1 MITRRDVTFI
11 YVGWALLALAAGAQD
26 ALPSAVY
33 HRPPAWPIAFRD
45 GFLEWATCAIFTP
58 VFVYV
63 VQRWPLGK
71 SSGWRTWSGYV
82 LVLALC
88 TLVKFAIDMG
98 IGRLLDPASSD
109 TFIFLLL
116 NDFVFQF
123 YGFTIVIGL
132 LLALMYYRSFR
143 DRETRAAQLEAALST
158 AQLDALRVQ
167 LQPHFLF
174 NTLNS
179 VAALM
184 HADVE
189 AADEMLG
196 RLSELLRLTLKRGSA
211 QEIELADELA
221 TLDRYVEIMRVRFR
235 DRLVVEF
242 DVSEQAR
249 VCLVPHFIL
258 QPLLENAIE
267 HGVDRV
273 LGLCTVRLRGWVEE
287 SVLSLEVSDH
297 GPGLPSG
304 RPEKIGIGLSNT
316 RDRLA
321 ALYGARASLQIRP
334 SDTAGLTVVLRLPAR
349 ALERL

>member
-1 MITRRDVTFI
+1 M
-11 YVGWALLALAAGAQD
+11 ALAAGAQN

-33 HRPPAWPIAFRD
+33 HHPPAWPVAFRD

-58 VFVYV
+58 VFVYL

-71 SSGWRTWSGYV
+71 SSGWRTWAGYA

-88 TLVKFAIDMG
+88 TLVKFAIDLG
-98 IGRLLDPASSD
+98 IARLLNLMSSD
-109 TFIFLLL
+109 SFISLLL
-116 NDFVFQF
+116 NMFVFQF
-123 YGFTIVIGL
+123 YGFTIVIGS

-143 DRETRAAQLEAALST
+143 DRETRAAQLEVALST
-158 AQLDALRVQ
+158 SQLDALRVQ

-179 VAALM
+179 IAELM
-184 HADVE
+184 HVNVE
-189 AADEMLG
+189 AAEEMLG

-221 TLDRYVEIMRVRFR
+221 TLERYIEIMRVRFR
-235 DRLVVEF
+235 DRLLVEV

-273 LGLCTVRLRGWVEE
+273 LGLCAVRLRGWVDEG
-287 SVLSLEVSDH
+287 VLSLEVSDH

-304 RPEKIGIGLSNT
+304 RPDKIGIGLSNT

-321 ALYGARASLQIRP
+321 ALYGTRGSLQIHP
-334 SDTAGLTVVLRLPAR
+334 SENAGLAVVLRLPVQAR
-349 ALERL
+349 GRL